1 MDLEEVAGEL
11 YALPP
16 GGFVAARTEAARR
29 ARAAGDRALAREIGA
44 LGKPSTAAW
53 ACNALVQ
60 EAPDEIAGLV
70 ELGDLLREAQQTLAG
85 DELRQLGT
93 QRSRLLAALTR
104 QARAVAAR
112 RGHPLSDAVAD
123 QVEETLRA
131 AMADP
136 DAGEALLAG
145 RLTAPLSTRGL
156 GFGGRPDLRVV
167 PPSPR
172 RTPSRPGRTAPAP
185 APRSRGSGRE
195 DAARRAAEE
204 RRRAAQE
211 RRERELAAAREE
223 ADEAR
228 QAAAEAE
235 EAARAA
241 AERAERAARRQEEL
255 GAHAEE
261 LAVELE
267 RVRGQAATAEAEAAR
282 AARRSAA
289 ADRAAERAADDR
301 DLAAARVTELEQA
314 PLET

>member
-1 MDLEEVAGEL
+1 MDLEEVAGQL

-16 GGFVAARTEAARR
+16 EGFVAARTEAARR

-93 QRSRLLAALTR
+93 QRSRLLSALTR

-131 AMADP
+131 ALADP

-156 GFGGRPDLRVV
+156 GFGSRPDLRVV
-167 PPSPR
+167 PPP
-172 RTPSRPGRTAPAP
+172 RPGRTAPAP
-185 APRSRGSGRE
+185 RPGTPGGRRPP
-195 DAARRAAEE
+195 AARRRSGGAP
-204 RRRAAQE
+204 RRSAGSASSPSR
-211 RRERELAAAREE
+211 
-223 ADEAR
+223 
-228 QAAAEAE
+228 
-235 EAARAA
+235 
-241 AERAERAARRQEEL
+241 ARRP
-255 GAHAEE
+255 
-261 LAVELE
+261 
-267 RVRGQAATAEAEAAR
+267 
-282 AARRSAA
+282 ARRSGPPRRRRRPPGSPPSAPDGPPTGRRSSPPA
-289 ADRAAERAADDR
+289 PRNWPPSSSAC
-301 DLAAARVTELEQA
+301 ARRPRPRRRRPPGPPGARRRPTGRRSGRPTTATA
-314 PLET
+314 PPPA

>member
-1 MDLEEVAGEL
+1 MDLDEVAGDL

-16 GGFVAARTEAARR
+16 EGFVAARTEAARG
-29 ARAAGDRALAREIGA
+29 ARAAGDRGLAREIGA

-85 DELRQLGT
+85 DELRQLGA

-131 AMADP
+131 ALADP

-145 RLTAPLSTRGL
+145 RLTAPLSTRGT
-156 GFGGRPDLRVV
+156 GFGSRPDLRVV
-167 PPSPR
+167 PQP
-172 RTPSRPGRTAPAP
+172 RPGRTAPP
-185 APRSRGSGRE
+185 PRLRGTGRE
-195 DAARRAAEE
+195 DAARRAAQE

-223 ADEAR
+223 AEEAE

-241 AERAERAARRQEEL
+241 AERAGRAARRQEEL
-255 GAHAEE
+255 TARAEE
-261 LAVELE
+261 LAAELE
-267 RVRGQAATAEAEAAR
+267 RVRGEAASAESEAAR
-282 AARRSAA
+282 AARRSSA
-289 ADRAAERAADDR
+289 ADRTAERAADDR
-301 DLAAARVTELEQA
+301 ARAAARVTELEQA
-314 PLET
+314 PLETSD